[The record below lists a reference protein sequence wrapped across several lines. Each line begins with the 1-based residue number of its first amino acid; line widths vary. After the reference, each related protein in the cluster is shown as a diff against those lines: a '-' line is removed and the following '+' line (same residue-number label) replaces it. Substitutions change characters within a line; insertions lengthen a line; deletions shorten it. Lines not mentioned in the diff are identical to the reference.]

1 MLLSHGSRRSTR
13 RSTYVSM
20 PPLVSLPVSHWTCGA
35 DPAVYPH
42 SMSSESIY
50 PVSRVNNKAGRSI
63 GEASGYPDFDICARP
78 RDILRLWSL
87 TR

>member
-13 RSTYVSM
+13 RSTYVCM
-20 PPLVSLPVSHWTCGA
+20 LTLVSLPASHWMCRT

-50 PVSRVNNKAGRSI
+50 PVSRVNNKAARSI
-63 GEASGYPDFDICARP
+63 GEASGYPDFDICA
-78 RDILRLWSL
+78 
-87 TR
+87 